1 MRELKSWMWADALAM
16 LERAE
21 QMQRQ
26 FFEIGSDPRRAIANW
41 QPPVDMLASDEALL
55 LIVALPG
62 VTPEHIQIEFLGNSI
77 QISGER
83 SLPALS
89 KQTHLLRFEIP
100 HGVFQRRVALPE
112 GAFRLISQQVHDGC
126 LYLNFQR
133 LAQGL

>member
-26 FFEIGSDPRRAIANW
+26 FFEIGSAPRSAIANW
-41 QPPVDMLASDEALL
+41 QPPVDMLASDDTLL

-62 VTPEHIQIEFLGNSI
+62 VVAEDIQIALVGNSI

-83 SLPALS
+83 SLPMLAS
-89 KQTHLLRFEIP
+89 QTRLLRFEIP
-100 HGVFQRRVALPE
+100 HGVFERRIALPE
-112 GAFRLISQQVHDGC
+112 GSFRLVSQQVHEGC

-133 LAQGL
+133 LG

>member
-62 VTPEHIQIEFLGNSI
+62 VTPEHIQIEILGNSI

-83 SLPALS
+83 SLPVLS
-89 KQTHLLRFEIP
+89 KQTQLLRFEIP

-112 GAFRLISQQVHDGC
+112 GTFRLISQQVHDGC

-133 LAQGL
+133 LA